1 MPKPAFQM
9 YEIET
14 RAAAAVP
21 VEVPLKRW
29 RTDLEAMA
37 AKLTP
42 RTRIVFV
49 NTPHNPTAAW

>member
-37 AKLTP
+37 AKLT
-42 RTRIVFV
+42 RARVSCS
-49 NTPHNPTAAW
+49 